1 MAVTEP
7 TWAKEYRG
15 RFKAPF
21 GFDAEG
27 WERIMR
33 ADIPEWKEYRLTE
46 VMAWMQSQG
55 QKWPKSPNARD
66 LVTAMRTRAKGAR
79 VDDEPPTSHCAVCRG
94 HGIAT
99 AYPDVPAGGFKTP
112 DDVYLSASTSVP
124 CACSAGDRA
133 IARSA
138 TWSAT
143 GRTPKLD
150 GLAAMAVRQHAEIE
164 QMWRDAPPA
173 DMDAPTVDALAGA
186 VTQTFRD
193 RDAGEQKG

>member
-1 MAVTEP
+1 MTPEP
-7 TWAKEYRG
+7 DWLKVYRG
-15 RFKAPF
+15 RFKDKFHIDPEA
-21 GFDAEG
+21 

-33 ADIPEWKEYRLTE
+33 GEVPGWTEYACISAME
-46 VMAWMQSQG
+46 WMQSRWQ
-55 QKWPKSPNARD
+55 QWPDPPNARD
-66 LVTAMRTRAKGAR
+66 IANAMIEHAKGDSA
-79 VDDEPPTSHCAVCRG
+79 EPTSHCDVCRN
-94 HGIAT
+94 GIAT
-99 AYPDVPAGGFKTP
+99 VYPDVPKGGFKTP
-112 DDVYLSASTSVP
+112 DDVVDARPFATP

-150 GLAAMAVRQHAEIE
+150 RLAAMAVRQHAEIE

-193 RDAGEQKG
+193 RGAGEQKG